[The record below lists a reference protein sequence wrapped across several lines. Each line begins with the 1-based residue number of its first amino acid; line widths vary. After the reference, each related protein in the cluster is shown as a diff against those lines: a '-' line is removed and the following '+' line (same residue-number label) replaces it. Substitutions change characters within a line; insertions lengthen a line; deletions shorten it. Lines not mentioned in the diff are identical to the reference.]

1 MSAEELSHFLVPFA
15 FYDSFHDK
23 IFLSQLEQR
32 LVDDLDL
39 FKDHHLS
46 RLWSAIML
54 ANGKL
59 AYSRVMEAM
68 AGRLKQMAGYL
79 NTENLLYI
87 AGAFSI
93 ALPTHKEA
101 FEILESELKPEVL
114 TNFSI

>member
-1 MSAEELSHFLVPFA
+1 
-15 FYDSFHDK
+15 
-23 IFLSQLEQR
+23 
-32 LVDDLDL
+32 
-39 FKDHHLS
+39 
-46 RLWSAIML
+46 ML
-54 ANGKL
+54 ADGKL